1 MRYLVTSKMGRHRRS
16 VHIDAVNA
24 ESAKADALCL
34 ARFYA
39 SSSTGYT
46 AQTWRFGS
54 LSISCDADT
63 TPMLVRIERPQLRVV
78 T

>member
-16 VHIDAVNA
+16 FHIDAVNA

-39 SSSTGYT
+39 NSSTGYT
-46 AQTWRFGS
+46 AQTWRFGT
-54 LSISCDADT
+54 LSISCGEDAPAT
-63 TPMLVRIERPQLRVV
+63 LLRTERPQLRLI